1 MTWINRFLFYFGIT
15 AILTGESITVRDSYN
30 TLLGSQDP
38 IHATPHIN
46 NLIRNN
52 AQGLSEFEKSHLSE
66 IGLEAIGNSIVIINP
81 NLDQSYDTDHF
92 RFFYTL
98 EGSNAVENLDY
109 VINMGNIFE
118 QVWPFYID
126 TMGFDQPPMGP
137 DDLYEVNIENLPSN
151 YFGYAVAQGSGSSC
165 NGYIRMRNSYSSSAF
180 NALSE
185 TDNIKVTAVHEF
197 FHAIQFGYNC
207 YSIRLNSGDLWFMEA
222 TAVWSE
228 DELYN
233 GINDLYRYMP
243 SWFSNPDKSIND
255 QSSHMYGTFI
265 LFQYIDEHLGGP
277 ETIKACWENSKNL
290 AHPTQD
296 VSFEAVDAALE
307 PYNSSLEDAYI
318 RMRIANRI
326 LSQSVNA
333 GIYSYNEADGYK
345 TVVNI
350 PPDYLP
356 VPEEYLIFS
365 AGQIETEQDQSLRLY
380 ESLYYSLTTE
390 SPVKIELTKSDG
402 EFSLSSIVKHQGTE
416 QWTVRTGDELNID
429 PEIGIEWISLVVS
442 SLGLDETNWDF
453 TLQFKDGY
461 SEDFT
466 FFPPY
471 PNPSYGNTVH
481 IDLQVISEQTIHT
494 KVYDLLGREMWS
506 SSNHFSDP
514 ELVTLMWNG
523 LNKEGRRVAN
533 GIYLIKLEGRSDQKS
548 HRITLLKKSE

>member
-1 MTWINRFLFYFGIT
+1 MTWINRFSFYFGIT
-15 AILTGESITVRDSYN
+15 AILTGESITVRESYN
-30 TLLGSQDP
+30 TLLGNQGP
-38 IHATPHIN
+38 IHATPHIT
-46 NLIRNN
+46 NLIRNG
-52 AQGLSEFEKSHLSE
+52 AQELSTNEKMDLAGL
-66 IGLEAIGNSIVIINP
+66 GLAVLGKNIVALAP
-81 NLDQSYDTDHF
+81 VDLDQSYDTEHF
-92 RFFYTL
+92 RLFYTL
-98 EGSNAVENLDY
+98 DGYDSVENLEY
-109 VINMGNIFE
+109 VIQVGQVFE
-118 QVWPFYID
+118 QVWTFYMD
-126 TMGFDQPPMGP
+126 TLEFEPPPSDP
-137 DDLYEVNIENLPSN
+137 DAAHDLYEVYLENLPTY
-151 YFGYAVAQGSGSSC
+151 YFGVTYTSNANISDPACVS
-165 NGYIRMRNSYSSSAF
+165 YIRMRNNYSGNQFS
-180 NALSE
+180 NHTELE
-185 TDNIKVTAVHEF
+185 NIKVTAVHEF
-197 FHAIQFGYNC
+197 FHSIQFGYNC
-207 YSIRLNSGDLWFMEA
+207 FERLWLMEA

-233 GINDLYRYMP
+233 GINDHYRYMA
-243 SWFSNPDKSIND
+243 SWFSNPDKSID
-255 QSSHMYGTFI
+255 DESSHMYGSFI
-265 LFQYIDEHLGGP
+265 YFQYIDEHLGGP
-277 ETIKACWENSKNL
+277 GTIKACWDNSNSL
-290 AHPTQD
+290 ASPVHD
-296 VSFEAVDAALE
+296 ISVAAVDAALE
-307 PYNSSLEDAYI
+307 PYNSSFEDAYI

-326 LSQSVNA
+326 LSASENA
-333 GIYSYNEADGYK
+333 DPYSYSEADGYR
-345 TVVNI
+345 TVVTG
-350 PPDYLP
+350 PP
-356 VPEEYLIFS
+356 EQYLIFEQ
-365 AGQIETEQDQSLRLY
+365 GNIETEQDQSLRLY

-442 SLGLDETNWDF
+442 SLGMDETNWDF
-453 TLQFKDGY
+453 TLQLKDGY

-494 KVYDLLGREMWS
+494 KIYDLLGREMWS